1 MKKQVLFGIALLC
14 SAFLSSAWAA
24 TPLQDTTYNAMGPNG
39 EYTLTNKWLYSVTLG
54 NYIAA
59 GDKIGTSGFVRG
71 MAVKDGKMLFI
82 DREKKQITV
91 VNGETGLTEA
101 PIVLASNIFTYMG
114 RNKADTAD
122 SIWVA
127 GFLPFNDIKS
137 DNAGNVLL
145 GNCIISSAGRFQ
157 VWKVNLTDGSGTL
170 VVDQPDLATLFPD
183 ATIRFDAFGV
193 YGDVNNDAIIM
204 AQNQLAMETYKWT
217 ITDGVAGDPEV
228 IYIDNVTA
236 GTYLTGMG
244 NPGTAPQVFPV
255 DENYYYLDGNATFPT
270 LIDMD
275 GNVIDGFY
283 NNPDALKD
291 STTMQDKILTMNQ
304 GHNGL
309 AEFQVGEEYFVVM
322 AATNTAGTPPSSFR
336 LFKFADA
343 NKAFSGLDCLW
354 TFPMKGMGGSSNAYR
369 TAMPAVEVNGNTAK
383 IYVYTGENG
392 YGVYEFK
399 VNVSGIK
406 DVKQAVVKISVD
418 GNKIN
423 FLDGPV
429 STVSVYGVTGQL
441 VTKATNVESITV
453 PKEGVYVVKATTM
466 NGETAIQKVIAK

>member
-54 NYIAA
+54 NYVAA
-59 GDKIGTSGFVRG
+59 ADKIGTSGFVRG

-170 VVDQPDLATLFPD
+170 IIDQANLATLFP
-183 ATIRFDAFGV
+183 ASTIRFDAFGV
-193 YGDVNNDAIIM
+193 WGDVNTNAIIM
-204 AQNQLAMETYKWT
+204 ASNALAMEAYKWT
-217 ITDGVAGDPEV
+217 ITNGVASDPVMIE
-228 IYIDNVTA
+228 IDNVTA
-236 GTYLTGMG
+236 GTYLTGLA
-244 NPGTAPQVFPV
+244 NPGSAPQIFPV
-255 DENYYYLDGNATFPT
+255 EENYFYLDGNATYPT

-343 NKAFSGLDCLW
+343 NKAFTGLDCLW

-392 YGVYEFK
+392 YGMYEFK
-399 VNVSGIK
+399 VTQSGK
-406 DVKQAVVKISVD
+406 PEIS
-418 GNKIN
+418 
-423 FLDGPV
+423 LQPV
-429 STVSVYGVTGQL
+429 TVSVKGNTLKLSETVANLSIYNVTGQL
-441 VTKATNVESITV
+441 IGKFANVSSVES
-453 PKEGVYVVKATTM
+453 PGKGVFVVKATTLH
-466 NGETAIQKVIAK
+466 GETAIQKVIVK

>member
-14 SAFLSSAWAA
+14 SAFLGNVRAA
-24 TPLQDTTYNAMGPNG
+24 NPLQDTTYNAMGPNG

-54 NYIAA
+54 NYVAA

-91 VNGETGLTEA
+91 VNGETGLKED
-101 PIVLASNIFTYMG
+101 PIILASNIFTYIG

-122 SIWVA
+122 SIYVA
-127 GFLPFNDIKS
+127 GTLPYNDIKV
-137 DNAGNVLL
+137 DNAGNVLI
-145 GNCIISSAGRFQ
+145 GNCITSSAGRFQ
-157 VWKVNLTDGSGTL
+157 VWKINLTDGSGTL
-170 VVDQPDLATLFPD
+170 IIDQANLATLFP
-183 ATIRFDAFGV
+183 ASTIRFDAFGV
-193 YGDVNNDAIIM
+193 WGDVNTNAIIM
-204 AQNQLAMETYKWT
+204 ASNASAMEAYKWT
-217 ITDGVAGDPEV
+217 ITNGVASDPVMIE
-228 IYIDNVTA
+228 IDNVTA
-236 GTYLTGMG
+236 GTYLTGLA
-244 NPGTAPQVFPV
+244 NPGSAPQIFPV
-255 DENYYYLDGNATFPT
+255 EENYFYLDGNATYPT

-283 NNPDALKD
+283 NNPDVLKD

-369 TAMPAVEVNGNTAK
+369 TAMPAVEVSGNTAK

-392 YGVYEFK
+392 YGMYEF
-399 VNVSGIK
+399 NVTQSGK
-406 DVKQAVVKISVD
+406 PEIS
-418 GNKIN
+418 
-423 FLDGPV
+423 LQPV
-429 STVSVYGVTGQL
+429 TVSVNGNTLKLSEKVANLSIYNITGQL
-441 VTKATNVESITV
+441 IGKFANVSSVEAPGKGIF
-453 PKEGVYVVKATTM
+453 VVKATTLH
-466 NGETAIQKVIAK
+466 GETAIQKVIVK